1 MSPSQPLE
9 TAAQAITGQFTLQAQ
24 LPQGKSF
31 SVTGYVYD
39 GESKQSLNQRID
51 LLHDVLDRQRT
62 RAEIPEI
69 EAKVNQTI
77 EQLKGN
83 RIAYALMLDKRDNG
97 LKLTQQEKEALRV
110 MDVNNKAYEERIA
123 EGRQRVEE
131 MRAEIAQG

>member
-131 MRAEIAQG
+131 MRAEIAQS

>member
-1 MSPSQPLE
+1 MSQPKPLD
-9 TAAQAITGQFTLQAQ
+9 TAAQPITGQFTLQAQ